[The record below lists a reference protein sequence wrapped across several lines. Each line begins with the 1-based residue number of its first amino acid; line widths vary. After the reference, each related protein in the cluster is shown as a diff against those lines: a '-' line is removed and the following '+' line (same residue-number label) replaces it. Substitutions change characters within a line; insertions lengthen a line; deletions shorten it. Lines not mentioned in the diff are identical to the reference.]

1 MQLQDTLPSQAK
13 PELDTQSGLS
23 GSGQGGA
30 PKGNFSS
37 FLQLINPKNVAVAE
51 PLTSPNKSVARG
63 KIQLKSENPTVDSP
77 RTQTGKRALNDVSI
91 KTSELRGNAEVSLAR
106 TVKKS
111 KTKTVDQPGQ
121 IGVFGHVAAQTLSK
135 ASQFAV
141 KKQSGHLLSGTEKTK
156 KRDVGK
162 ALKSSQEVASP
173 AQLKAAVK
181 NANDSLQ
188 DKGSTSAI
196 VPKLNK
202 LLAQNQPGSEKNAE
216 LISSS
221 IRDQLDGSV
230 KVPAFNETKKTAN
243 SEKSNGAKEL
253 NNPFLN
259 KEISNSRTH
268 SSTPA
273 SLAQIKN
280 EGDLM
285 KVEKGSQSPILVNE
299 KPRSHNSLVDGNTK
313 TSAHINSKRELVSY
327 RGKHGKF
334 NDAYSADKQSRIVGL
349 DEQAKSNPLERKPF
363 NAKLSNVEGLKI
375 ANPNNENLL
384 LQNAVTQSKV
394 SSVLNT
400 NKLKNIESGQTQR
413 TQGNELKAKNSSNKL
428 SSSDSLAVHQ
438 QANKGHQDPK
448 LKAVFQQF
456 DVKVPAKDVDSK
468 QTKNGLDNVA
478 SALTIKDISHDFNRP
493 KKLHPAEL
501 QSVVPVKS
509 APVILNEVEKSVLRK
524 GPQSKLRHIGSAQ
537 STIGK
542 RTGGQGFAS
551 GNTVSGSS
559 EPKTSGME
567 DAFSRIDMNLARK
580 MDQADS
586 LRQKLPEA
594 ISVDSRQAREHALF
608 AAEMIEAG
616 RSELNQIRDA
626 TARNDMANRLSQ
638 LEAELQPVQSKLVQ
652 GKGNAQVKAVVFR
665 EIMNA
670 AETFRGM
677 SSSRWAM
684 TIEPLN
690 NLRIQL
696 NLSMAE
702 TQLVVQAKLE
712 RGSQAILASGW
723 SDLQASLAEKDI
735 DLKSLLTGS
744 SREGHTNLSGGR
756 HERQS
761 GGQNRDDESW
771 FSGELNDLLAEFE
784 KEIKRPSNAKRKG
797 ERSRMVE
804 SNFEKWA

>member
-1 MQLQDTLPSQAK
+1 MKLQETLPSQTK
-13 PELDTQSGLS
+13 PELETQSGLS
-23 GSGQGGA
+23 DLGQGGS

-37 FLQLINPKNVAVAE
+37 FLQLINPKISAVAE
-51 PLTSPNKSVARG
+51 PMASSNKPIARG
-63 KIQLKSENPTVDSP
+63 QIQLKSQTSSVDSP
-77 RTQTGKRALNDVSI
+77 RTQTGKGVLNGVSI
-91 KTSELRGNAEVSLAR
+91 KTSALRENGEVSLVRA
-106 TVKKS
+106 VKNS
-111 KTKTVDQPGQ
+111 KTKTADQPEQ
-121 IGVFGHVAAQTLSK
+121 IGVFGHVAAQALSK

-141 KKQSGHLLSGTEKTK
+141 KKQSGHILSGTEKTK
-156 KRDVGK
+156 KRDLGK
-162 ALKSSQEVASP
+162 ALKSSHEVAVP
-173 AQLKAAVK
+173 AQLKAVVK
-181 NANDSLQ
+181 QANDSLQ
-188 DKGSTSAI
+188 GKGSTEGIA
-196 VPKLNK
+196 PNLNK
-202 LLAQNQPGSEKNAE
+202 FLAQNQPGSKKNAE
-216 LISSS
+216 QVLLSM
-221 IRDQLDGSV
+221 RNQLDDSA
-230 KVPAFNETKKTAN
+230 KVSAFNKTKKSAN
-243 SEKSNGAKEL
+243 NKNSNGAKEL
-253 NNPFLN
+253 NNQLFN
-259 KEISNSRTH
+259 KEIINSRTH
-268 SSTPA
+268 SSAPA
-273 SLAQIKN
+273 SLAQIKK
-280 EGDLM
+280 EGDLLI
-285 KVEKGSQSPILVNE
+285 KERGYQTPILVNE
-299 KPRSHNSLVDGNTK
+299 KPRSHNPLVDGNAK
-313 TSAHINSKRELVSY
+313 SSVHIHSKHELVSY
-327 RGKHGKF
+327 GGKHGKF

-349 DEQAKSNPLERKPF
+349 DEQARSNPLERKPF
-363 NAKLSNVEGLKI
+363 NAKLSNVEGLKV

-400 NKLKNIESGQTQR
+400 NKLKSTESGQTQR
-413 TQGNELKAKNSSNKL
+413 TQGNELKAKNSSKL

-438 QANKGHQDPK
+438 QADKGHQDPK
-448 LKAVFQQF
+448 IKAVFQQF
-456 DVKVPAKDVDSK
+456 DANVPAQDVDSK
-468 QTKNGLDNVA
+468 QTKNGLDNAA
-478 SALTIKDISHDFNRP
+478 SALSKKDISRTLNRSES
-493 KKLHPAEL
+493 LQPAKL
-501 QSVVPVKS
+501 QSVMPVKS

-665 EIMNA
+665 EIMSA

-761 GGQNRDDESW
+761 GGQNRDDEAW

-784 KEIKRPSNAKRKG
+784 KEIKRPSNTKRKG